1 VAIKDINDPLPVE
14 AQGRIVHHA
23 LLAAS
28 AGGAFDAATANAV
41 NKRMGELKDKLT
53 SGAWQSLIQPC
64 RAAFPAAGND
74 SPELPKTA
82 LDAELGCEQ
91 LAEFL
96 ANALD
101 AQGRY
106 RQEVA
111 DYRHL
116 RGRLNDR
123 LASGLKARVGTSLA
137 AQQEAGRKALAKA
150 ASLGSPVAVMRL
162 CAARFG

>member
-1 VAIKDINDPLPVE
+1 V
-14 AQGRIVHHA
+14 
-23 LLAAS
+23 
-28 AGGAFDAATANAV
+28 
-41 NKRMGELKDKLT
+41 GELKDRLT
-53 SGAWQSLIQPC
+53 GGAWQSLIQPC
-64 RAAFPAAGND
+64 RAAFPAAAND
-74 SPELPKTA
+74 APELPKTA

-96 ANALD
+96 ADALD
-101 AQGRY
+101 VQGRY

-111 DYRHL
+111 DYRRL

-137 AQQEAGRKALAKA
+137 AQQEAGRKALARA